1 MVVREGS
8 ANREINFEATRW
20 RVEEE
25 FGSIE
30 WIIFVQLEQ
39 SMIESSLVRTFQI
52 VKAKMKLKNAFTI
65 DKSIRY
71 RLFIDLGLLFLQSQK
86 GKFLNA

>member
-20 RVEEE
+20 RVKEE

-30 WIIFVQLEQ
+30 WIIFMQLE
-39 SMIESSLVRTFQI
+39 
-52 VKAKMKLKNAFTI
+52 
-65 DKSIRY
+65 
-71 RLFIDLGLLFLQSQK
+71 
-86 GKFLNA
+86 